1 MLIDEIYANLESVT
15 ESGCLV
21 WTRCTNAKGYGRVRF
36 HGKMHLVHRVVWEAV
51 RGPIPPDLQIDHLCR
66 VRACANVDHLEVVNN
81 RTNVLRGIGIT
92 AQHAR
97 KMYCIQGHELFGNN
111 LYKPSPNQPLKR
123 ICHICKNA
131 QQRRR
136 RARGRA

>member
-21 WTRCTNAKGYGRVRF
+21 WTRALGGGGYGMTWF
-36 HGKMHLVHRVVWEAV
+36 HGKMRLVHRVVWEHTYGV
-51 RGPIPPDLQIDHLCR
+51 IPPHLQIDHLCR